1 MVTSHSITVKSCNL
15 TTAAS
20 TIRIKL
26 FLRVPNQRR
35 LAPVRPEAV
44 FFCLISHQVTSSG
57 RALKMPRKVRFADEK
72 PQSCNTSKLTD
83 QPSSGFQQQEQA
95 MNRFVEECPLMIED
109 NASVPLTGAVQ
120 AEQRAQEAKMR
131 ARMIQNNVR
140 HRNEMFCSETKHKE
154 NNNPKNL
161 NLAQSQSGDRLRS
174 IEITRPAQA
183 SSKMRDNTNILSMSM
198 VWISDVIHGIQSHQ

>member
-26 FLRVPNQRR
+26 LLRVPNQRR

-95 MNRFVEECPLMIED
+95 MNRFIEECPLMIED

-140 HRNEMFCSETKHKE
+140 HRKE

-161 NLAQSQSGDRLRS
+161 NLAQSQSGDRLSS